1 MTYAKVKYEGL
12 KELCNIVFEKFGFTQ
27 EDSETITDV
36 LLLSDLFGIESHGI
50 QRLVKYYSEIKNGL
64 IKVDST
70 PKIVKEIPVS
80 ATLDAQAGMGQLAGK
95 KAMNMAIEKAKT
107 SGMGMV
113 VVRNSNHYGIAGYYA
128 RMAQKE
134 GLLGISMT
142 NSPAV
147 IVPTFGKDA
156 MLGTNPIAI
165 SMPAKPYPFLMDIA
179 TSVVTRGK
187 IEVYNKRHEP
197 LPLGLALDKN
207 GEDTKDP
214 YDILYNLPKRLGGGL
229 VPLGGSG
236 ELTGGHKGYGL
247 ALAVEM
253 FTAILSGGI
262 TGNYVTLNGSSG
274 SGTCHYFCAIDYGI
288 FGDKKSIEDSFSKYL
303 EELRN
308 SEKAKG
314 AVRIYTHGEK
324 EVESYKDK
332 MENGVPLN
340 EVTLKEIED
349 ICKYFN
355 IKANDYITKF
365 TIDEI

>member
-1 MTYAKVKYEGL
+1 MAYSKIEYKGL
-12 KELCNIVFEKFGFTQ
+12 KELCNIVFENFGFNS
-27 EDSETITDV
+27 EDSKIITDV
-36 LLLSDLFGIESHGI
+36 LLLSDLYGTESHGI
-50 QRLVKYYSEIKNGL
+50 QRLVKYYSEIKQGL
-64 IKVDST
+64 IKVDSK
-70 PKIVKEIPVS
+70 PEIIKETPVS
-80 ATLDAQAGMGQLAGK
+80 AILDGHASMGQLTGR
-95 KAMNMAIEKAKT
+95 KAMKMAIEKAKT
-107 SGMGMV
+107 SGIGMV

-128 RMAQKE
+128 KMAQEE

-147 IVPTFGKDA
+147 IIPTFGKDA

-207 GEDTKDP
+207 GEDTEDP

-229 VPLGGSG
+229 VPLGGSK

-247 ALAVEM
+247 ALSVEI

-274 SGTCHYFCAIDYGI
+274 SGTCHYFCAVDYSI
-288 FGDKKSIEDSFSKYL
+288 FGDKESIENNLSEYL
-303 EELRN
+303 NELRN
-308 SEKAKG
+308 SKKAKE
-314 AVRIYTHGEK
+314 ALRIYTHGEK
-324 EVESYKDK
+324 EIESYKDK
-332 MENGVPLN
+332 MENGIPVN
-340 EVTLKEIED
+340 EVTLKEIDD
-349 ICKYFN
+349 ICKYFHIN
-355 IKANDYITKF
+355 ASDYI
-365 TIDEI
+365 